1 MSGVVLR
8 LTARAK
14 INLYLHV
21 VGRRGDGYHLMDS
34 LVCFAE
40 LGDELTIVPD
50 ARLSLTLDG
59 PFAPAL
65 SSSDNLV
72 LRAAR
77 LIDSARGAALR
88 LNKQLPVAAGIG
100 GGSADAAAAL
110 VGLSRL
116 WDLAIPDAAKVLA
129 LGADLP
135 VCLAP
140 GPSFVGG
147 IGEDIAPSPALP
159 ATYLVLANPR
169 RPLPT
174 VEVFRR
180 YAKDSGG
187 RFTRPARWDDSPASA
202 AALAQ
207 RLAERGNDLTDAAVA
222 LVPEIGDLLRA
233 IENAPGCLLARLS
246 GSGDS
251 CFGL

>member
-1 MSGVVLR
+1 MNGAALR

-21 VGRRGDGYHLMDS
+21 VGRREDGYHLMDS

-50 ARLSLTLDG
+50 ARLALTLDG
-59 PFAPAL
+59 HFAPAL
-65 SSSDNLV
+65 SSAHNLV

-77 LIDSARGAALR
+77 LIDPARGAALQ
-88 LNKQLPVAAGIG
+88 LNKQLPAAAGIG

-116 WDLAIPDAAKVLA
+116 WDLGIPDAAKVLA

-135 VCLAP
+135 VCLAS

-147 IGEDIAPSPALP
+147 IGENIVAAPALP
-159 ATYLVLANPR
+159 AT
-169 RPLPT
+169 
-174 VEVFRR
+174 
-180 YAKDSGG
+180 
-187 RFTRPARWDDSPASA
+187 
-202 AALAQ
+202 
-207 RLAERGNDLTDAAVA
+207 
-222 LVPEIGDLLRA
+222 
-233 IENAPGCLLARLS
+233 
-246 GSGDS
+246 
-251 CFGL
+251 